1 MHFFMVRTS
10 NMVRTFL
17 SDRNSVSGSR
27 SKKPDKQQI
36 ELHKR
41 RLFPYL
47 QAFLET
53 LFMSSAWA
61 LSPSSIKHCYRHSR
75 SRCPFHSAQICSKFL
90 LLSFRMPS
98 IFTRFLSRAEPPRE
112 TCWSW
117 LYNNTYKLYTKE
129 KLSKKR
135 QTLVS
140 SQPAS
145 QHSQPLGQS
154 VGQWQSLDK
163 INK

>member
-1 MHFFMVRTS
+1 MPTIWYACTS

-41 RLFPYL
+41 HLFPYL
-47 QAFLET
+47 QAFLEA

-61 LSPSSIKHCYRHSR
+61 LFPSSIKHCYRHSR

-129 KLSKKR
+129 KLSKKE
-135 QTLVS
+135 TNFSFLATC
-140 SQPAS
+140 QPA
-145 QHSQPLGQS
+145 QPATRS
-154 VGQWQSLDK
+154 VSRSMAVT
-163 INK
+163 

>member
-1 MHFFMVRTS
+1 MPTIWYALFIVRTS

-41 RLFPYL
+41 HLFPYL
-47 QAFLET
+47 QAFLEA

-75 SRCPFHSAQICSKFL
+75 SRCPFISAQIGSKFL

-112 TCWSW
+112 TQ
-117 LYNNTYKLYTKE
+117 TFQ
-129 KLSKKR
+129 LSR
-135 QTLVS
+135 FDRDT
-140 SQPAS
+140 
-145 QHSQPLGQS
+145 HGLGCHLTFS
-154 VGQWQSLDK
+154 RFCL
-163 INK
+163 